1 MVCGRRRS
9 RREDRSLKQLPRLP
23 QTQAGV
29 SLRRG
34 DDCGTAKPVSLA
46 HFLPEFETEMQNGWF
61 AAAAEAAGNID
72 R

>member
-1 MVCGRRRS
+1 M
-9 RREDRSLKQLPRLP
+9 
-23 QTQAGV
+23 
-29 SLRRG
+29 RRG